1 MRVTPWRGKV
11 CQQPRNVF
19 CRVNALGHVATLY
32 PDTIFFFLFHRSS
45 SSSCYH
51 SRYHSM
57 GTIST
62 AYARGTTATLLRSR
76 PTCHGI
82 RRTVID
88 IARESLV
95 FHFFCIILRLDPCR
109 TGLFL

>member
-32 PDTIFFFLFHRSS
+32 PDTIFFFFFHCSS
-45 SSSCYH
+45 LSSCYH

-62 AYARGTTATLLRSR
+62 AYARGKTATPSGGMQTTMPLLPLSLSPHTHHRHCLHSQ
-76 PTCHGI
+76 
-82 RRTVID
+82 
-88 IARESLV
+88 ARK
-95 FHFFCIILRLDPCR
+95 
-109 TGLFL
+109 

>member
-1 MRVTPWRGKV
+1 
-11 CQQPRNVF
+11 
-19 CRVNALGHVATLY
+19 
-32 PDTIFFFLFHRSS
+32 
-45 SSSCYH
+45 
-51 SRYHSM
+51 M
-57 GTIST
+57 GTSESTSRSGHHLMKTMPILSHNHRHQYGYHQNYQRSFLHIRQTMAMSSFLTSPST
-62 AYARGTTATLLRSR
+62 AYQEPELRLSLMLRSR